1 VNIQFKRR
9 EARQLTDALVIVVA
23 FVAIYFILKI
33 AFKILRTALMLGVA
47 ALVVY
52 YLVEYGFLKGLF

>member
-9 EARQLTDALVIVVA
+9 EARQLTDVLVIVVA